1 MVLVNEMEVI
11 IFIFSYD
18 VEVRDVIDNLFFYVR
33 VLSGERLEYN
43 IKILI

>member
-33 VLSGERLEYN
+33 VLLGERLE
-43 IKILI
+43 